1 MNFETDI
8 TLLPRTN
15 RQFSEAFLRPTL
27 SAQTHLV
34 GYEIMYLMLTTFN
47 QKVKSFF
54 DFCKNIYL
62 FLHNTNNYAQ
72 TYRIFALLFDF
83 LSAV

>member
-8 TLLPRTN
+8 VLLPRTD

-34 GYEIMYLMLTTFN
+34 GYEIM
-47 QKVKSFF
+47 
-54 DFCKNIYL
+54 
-62 FLHNTNNYAQ
+62 
-72 TYRIFALLFDF
+72 
-83 LSAV
+83 

>member
-8 TLLPRTN
+8 VLLPRTY

-34 GYEIMYLMLTTFN
+34 GYEIM
-47 QKVKSFF
+47 
-54 DFCKNIYL
+54 
-62 FLHNTNNYAQ
+62 
-72 TYRIFALLFDF
+72 
-83 LSAV
+83 